1 MIQKKIVNMKFTF
14 LNLLCALIFQSH
26 FSEGAKILGI
36 FTIEAQSHFSYH
48 NAVMKSLMEVGHSV
62 TIITPFPEQAALENY
77 TSIIDVSPKEK
88 LWVGK
93 ATPDEHAIQNVMEF
107 MDLMIENELLY
118 CDKIINLPEIQKILK
133 SNERLYD
140 VVFVEIG
147 FVYKCFLP
155 IADKMKVP
163 VIGTIAI
170 RTWLFGDYATSNPN
184 HPAYIPHELTVQNW
198 KLNHVFGRIINVWN
212 HIAVAWYKNFV
223 VPPLIEKCLQNH
235 ADKLEHLGKYEH
247 MEPDLIFYN
256 NHESILPK
264 PSNPNIINIAGI
276 HVKDSKPL
284 PKHIQKFIDEA
295 KHGVILFTL
304 GSVVRAT
311 TMSSEMKNA
320 FRDAFAEI
328 PQRVIWKLE
337 EKLEN
342 TPDNVM
348 LIDWLP
354 QTDILKHKNVIAFIS
369 HCGLGATNEALY
381 TATPVVVCPLF
392 CDQPDNAELLENL
405 GVAVHLDFNNITKE
419 SVLKAIKQITN
430 DKRYYKNM
438 QRVSAVFKDRPMT
451 PQESVVYWTEYVIR
465 NNGASHFKTPA
476 SRLYLFQYLLLD
488 VAFIVVLFLSVVL
501 YLINRIFKS
510 VCYYFSPS
518 KTGKTSNKPQSKKL

>member
-1 MIQKKIVNMKFTF
+1 MRFNFVY
-14 LNLLCALIFQSH
+14 LLCALTLQSH

-36 FTIEAQSHFSYH
+36 FLVEAQSHFSYN
-48 NAVMKSLMEVGHSV
+48 NAVMRSLIEVGHAV
-62 TIITPFPEQAALENY
+62 TIITPFPDQAASENY

-88 LWVGK
+88 RFVGTS
-93 ATPDEHAIQNVMEF
+93 TPDEYVMQNVMKF
-107 MDLMIENELLY
+107 MDLMIESDVPY
-118 CDKIINLPEIQKILK
+118 CNKIINLPEIQKILK
-133 SNERLYD
+133 SNEKLYD
-140 VVFVEIG
+140 VVFVEIS
-147 FVYKCFLP
+147 FLYKCFLP
-155 IADKMKVP
+155 VAEKMKVP
-163 VIGTIAI
+163 IIGTIAI
-170 RTWLFGDYATSNPN
+170 RTWLYADYVMNNPN
-184 HPAYIPHELTVQNW
+184 HPAYIPNELTVHKW
-198 KLNHVFGRIINVWN
+198 KLSHVFGRIINVWN
-212 HIAVAWYKNFV
+212 HIAVAWYTNFI
-223 VPPLIEKCLQNH
+223 VPPLIESFHTNH
-235 ADKLEHLGKYEH
+235 ADKLQSLGKYKH

-264 PSNPNIINIAGI
+264 PSNPNVINVAGI

-295 KHGVILFTL
+295 KHGVILFTF

-328 PQRVIWKLE
+328 PQRVIWKFE
-337 EKLEN
+337 AELEN

-354 QTDILKHKNVIAFIS
+354 QRDILKHENVIAFIS

-381 TATPVVVCPLF
+381 TATPVIACPLF

-405 GVAVHLDFNNITKE
+405 GVAVHLDFHDITKE
-419 SVLKAIKQITN
+419 SVLKALKQITN
-430 DKRYYKNM
+430 DKRYYNNM

-488 VAFIVVLFLSVVL
+488 VVFIVVLFLGIVL

-510 VCYYFSPS
+510 FCYYFNPS
-518 KTGKTSNKPQSKKL
+518 NTGKTSNKPQSKKL